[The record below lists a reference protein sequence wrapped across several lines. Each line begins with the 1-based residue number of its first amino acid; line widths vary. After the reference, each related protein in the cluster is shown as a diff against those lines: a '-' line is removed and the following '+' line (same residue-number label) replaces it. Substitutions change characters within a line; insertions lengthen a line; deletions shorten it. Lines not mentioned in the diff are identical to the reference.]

1 MRAGWGV
8 AALGLALAVAGCGQ
22 TTSERTSGGAAAGAA
37 AGAGVGALGG
47 PVGALAGAAVGAG
60 AGALT
65 GASTSPQDVNLGR
78 PPWTNPEARVPGTD
92 DTPRAGRRATRAS
105 GDARAAQQALAQAGY
120 DPGPADGVWGAQS
133 VRAARE
139 YQRANNLVATG
150 RLDSATMAALRG
162 GSRPA
167 AGSPAT
173 GSPGTGSPGTGST
186 GSTAPGSTGTGS
198 TGAGTTG
205 PGTGST
211 GTGSTGTTA
220 PGSPGGTAPATR

>member
-1 MRAGWGV
+1 MSGTMRAGWGV

-65 GASTSPQDVNLGR
+65 GATTTPQDVNLGR
-78 PPWTNPEARVPGTD
+78 PPWTNPEARVPGVD
-92 DTPRAGRRATRAS
+92 DNAPRAGRRAMPS
-105 GDARAAQQALAQAGY
+105 GGDARAAQQALAQAGY

-150 RLDSATMAALRG
+150 RLDRATMAALRG

-167 AGSPAT
+167 AGSTAP
-173 GSPGTGSPGTGST
+173 

-198 TGAGTTG
+198 A
-205 PGTGST
+205 
-211 GTGSTGTTA
+211 GTTA
-220 PGSPGGTAPATR
+220 PATPAAPAAPASPAPATR